1 MEECILTGLE
11 MKLGDQH
18 ILKLILERNLILVK
32 KFISEHWKKLKGIV
46 KSKPSKYL
54 YAYKIIGN
62 FSLYERQAFY
72 RNLYTFLKKQYPD
85 VTGIYYIIEGTVI
98 TDSSSIFTKEE
109 LQRSDDRPII
119 IFNVDKIKVPDEP
132 KEPYRVNAHRA
143 CVTFGRAS
151 HEKVALY
158 YEQIDDWFQGKGIK

>member
-1 MEECILTGLE
+1 MEECIRTGLE
-11 MKLGDQH
+11 MKLEDRH
-18 ILKLILERNLILVK
+18 TLKLILEKNLILVK
-32 KFISEHWKKLKGIV
+32 KFISEHWKKLKETV
-46 KSKPSKYL
+46 RLKPSKYL

-62 FSLYERQAFY
+62 FSLYEKQAFY
-72 RNLYTFLKKQYPD
+72 RDLYTFLKKQYPD
-85 VTGIYYIIEGTVI
+85 VTGIYYVIEGIII
-98 TDSSSIFTKEE
+98 TNSSSIFTKEE

>member
-1 MEECILTGLE
+1 MEECIRIGLE
-11 MKLGDQH
+11 MKLEDQY

-32 KFISEHWKKLKGIV
+32 KFISEHWKKLMGIV
-46 KSKPSKYL
+46 KLKPSKYL
-54 YAYKIIGN
+54 YVYKIIGN
-62 FSLYERQAFY
+62 FSLYEKQVFY

-85 VTGIYYIIEGTVI
+85 VTGIYYVIEGIII

-119 IFNVDKIKVPDEP
+119 IFNVDKIKVPEEP

-143 CVTFGRAS
+143 CVTFGRCS
-151 HEKVALY
+151 HEKIALY